1 MSQTAIS
8 ILSMAYCDAPLESF
22 KRPMEQ
28 VITSEIL
35 PSDKPQTVS
44 LKPYTTPRG
53 VHFPELEIGPSDT
66 HIPSGSVIAIRPSG
80 NTIIGHRPETIP
92 ISGYMVNGLKPLT
105 KGKQSLWTI
114 ASNSGN
120 HLIVRMDHKVARF
133 DGVSPNQEF
142 PYWWDKGSL
151 IVLAADAKSVIG
163 WYGDF
168 VVIDSVPPSAR

>member
-8 ILSMAYCDAPLESF
+8 VLSMSQSAISSEAF
-22 KRPMEQ
+22 KKPMER

-53 VHFPELEIGPSDT
+53 LHFPELEIGPSDT
-66 HIPSGSVIAIRPSG
+66 YIPSGSVIAIRPSG
-80 NTIIGHRPETIP
+80 NVIIGHRPEIIP
-92 ISGYMVNGLKPLT
+92 ISGYLVNGLKPLT
-105 KGKQSLWTI
+105 KGKQSLWTV

-120 HLIVRMDHKVARF
+120 HLIARMDHRVARF
-133 DGVSPNQEF
+133 DGISPNQEF
-142 PYWWDKGSL
+142 PYWWDEGSL
-151 IVLAADAKSVIG
+151 IVIDADAKSVIG

-168 VVIDSVPPSAR
+168 VIIDSVPPSMR